1 LVNEIPAQAEKEKDM
16 IMGKD
21 DKSVFST
28 ETGEFRQF
36 LVDRVE
42 LLHQKRTN
50 DRITLYCVIIGAI
63 GVILTGVWF
72 VLNLKL
78 QPLEKKVE
86 RIEMRLDVME
96 TKIKRDDELCFMMDE
111 RGELIIKT
119 HEARYHNGKN

>member
-1 LVNEIPAQAEKEKDM
+1 M
-16 IMGKD
+16 IMAKE
-21 DKSVFST
+21 DKTLYST

-42 LLHQKRTN
+42 LLHTKRAN

-63 GVILTGVWF
+63 GVNLTGVWF

-96 TKIKRDDELCFMMDE
+96 TKIKRDDELCFMIDE
-111 RGELIIKT
+111 RGELIIRT
-119 HEARYHNGKN
+119 HERVYHNGKN